1 MMSFTKALSIT
12 TQLAKMHKM
21 ERTLPNAITCLIM
34 TIYIMLV
41 HKEDK

>member
-1 MMSFTKALSIT
+1 MSSFTKALSIT

-21 ERTLPNAITCLIM
+21 ERTIPNAITCLIM